1 MLTCVWFRCT
11 PLIGMSYSVAGL
23 VKDYCPPGYTNPTGH
38 PAAGHLTGLVPHGMS
53 VIINAPSVFR
63 FTASASPARHL
74 EAAEALGADC
84 RGATLDDAGEV
95 LASCLISLMQ
105 QCDIPNGL
113 KALGYGEDDFDGLVS
128 VAFAQSRLLNNAP
141 VPVTAADL
149 NLLFRGAETYW

>member
-1 MLTCVWFRCT
+1 M
-11 PLIGMSYSVAGL
+11 
-23 VKDYCPPGYTNPTGH
+23 
-38 PAAGHLTGLVPHGMS
+38 
-53 VIINAPSVFR
+53 
-63 FTASASPARHL
+63 

-128 VAFAQSRLLNNAP
+128 GAFAQSRLLKNAP